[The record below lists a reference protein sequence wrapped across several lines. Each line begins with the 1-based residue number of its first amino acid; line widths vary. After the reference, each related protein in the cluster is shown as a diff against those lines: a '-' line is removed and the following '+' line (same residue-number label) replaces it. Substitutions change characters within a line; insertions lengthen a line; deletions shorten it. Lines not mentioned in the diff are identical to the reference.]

1 MELSDLWPTFVQGTW
16 SLLSVSTRES
26 HPVALRRKALP
37 RCSLRAVAAARFW
50 PQGCPPALA
59 LAYFHDL
66 HRLQSPGLLAQN
78 RWETLHRETNG
89 VSLP

>member
-1 MELSDLWPTFVQGTW
+1 M
-16 SLLSVSTRES
+16 STRKS

-37 RCSLRAVAAARFW
+37 RCSVSAVAAARFW

-59 LAYFHDL
+59 LALFHDL

-78 RWETLHRETNG
+78 RWETLHRETVRALSRVQQEEG
-89 VSLP
+89 QSGGGSC